1 MDENDTIPANL
12 RKKFDKLG
20 VRRVHANLEL
30 GRYTKD
36 KKKYADLYIA
46 QSKEALESALAD
58 REESRALD
66 ALSISR
72 SANSIARE
80 ALRIAGQQRTIA
92 IIAAVAAIISAIAAI
107 AVNTE

>member
-1 MDENDTIPANL
+1 MDENDIIPANL

-20 VRRVHANLEL
+20 IPRVHAYYEL
-30 GRYTKD
+30 GKYTGD
-36 KKKYADLYIA
+36 KKKYAALYIA
-46 QSKEALESALAD
+46 QSNEALESASAD

-80 ALRIAGQQRTIA
+80 ALRIAGHQRTIT
-92 IIAAVAAIISAIAAI
+92 IIAATAAVIAAIAAI
-107 AVNTE
+107 VANTE